1 MRDIEKQNLE
11 EEKKNNKKTPQ
22 TNKQPP
28 NLGILAIAAG
38 ETDVIWGRVL
48 PSTLEIQWFL
58 NW

>member
-38 ETDVIWGRVL
+38 EPD
-48 PSTLEIQWFL
+48 EI
-58 NW
+58 